1 MRNLQVGGLEIGN
14 VLMGDMSFDSIEGS
28 FSKFSP
34 LGSMISY
41 RMSIYVL
48 LKALTL

>member
-1 MRNLQVGGLEIGN
+1 MRNLKVGGLELGN
-14 VLMGDMSFDSIEGS
+14 VPLGDMSFDSIEGS

-41 RMSIYVL
+41 RMSSYAF